1 MAHQPAPVA
10 VLPRPEPTQSCVRCG
25 AVVPLGT
32 SMCEDCNPLG
42 LKAPASSQAHGTIFL
57 AIVISVA
64 LLAVAGR
71 LAVAG
76 VGPFDATIARVE
88 PAATGLSITIT
99 VTNKGTSRGA
109 PTCRVFDPDQV
120 DSPLAYLLSPQ
131 IDPGT
136 TVSFSRQTSELGTQ
150 VVPLQAACSSP

>member
-71 LAVAG
+71 LAVDG
-76 VGPFDATIARVE
+76 GGPFEATVARGW
-88 PAATGLSITIT
+88 AAAAGLAITLT
-99 VTNKGTSRGA
+99 VTN
-109 PTCRVFDPDQV
+109 
-120 DSPLAYLLSPQ
+120 
-131 IDPGT
+131 
-136 TVSFSRQTSELGTQ
+136 
-150 VVPLQAACSSP
+150 